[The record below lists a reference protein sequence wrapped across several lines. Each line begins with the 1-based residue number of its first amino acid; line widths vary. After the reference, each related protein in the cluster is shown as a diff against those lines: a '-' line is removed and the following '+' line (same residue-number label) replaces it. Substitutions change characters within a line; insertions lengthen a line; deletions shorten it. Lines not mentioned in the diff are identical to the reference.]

1 LSGLAS
7 FQNAFNEI
15 LESVKQSVSNVP
27 NDQIGKM
34 IEMMLEAQ
42 NHRLMVIGV
51 GRSGLIGRSFAM
63 RLMHLGFNVH
73 VMGETITPAI
83 GKDDLIIAI
92 SGSGATKL
100 AITAAEIAKEVGAKI
115 IAITSYQKSD
125 LAKIADH
132 VVEIRGRTKAVRET
146 DYFLR
151 QIMGEHEPLAPL
163 GTIFEIS
170 SMIFLDSVI
179 VEIMQRLG
187 KTEREM
193 KQRHATIE

>member
-1 LSGLAS
+1 MSGLAS

-73 VMGETITPAI
+73 VMGETITCLLYTS
-83 GKDDLIIAI
+83 D
-92 SGSGATKL
+92 
-100 AITAAEIAKEVGAKI
+100 AADE
-115 IAITSYQKSD
+115 
-125 LAKIADH
+125 
-132 VVEIRGRTKAVRET
+132 
-146 DYFLR
+146 
-151 QIMGEHEPLAPL
+151 
-163 GTIFEIS
+163 
-170 SMIFLDSVI
+170 
-179 VEIMQRLG
+179 
-187 KTEREM
+187 
-193 KQRHATIE
+193 